1 MDNLDRSF
9 WRIGIFGIFIIV
21 FAEMTAC
28 AFNQAY
34 AQTSDPTTDMTQVMD
49 GWDDGT
55 YHVPL
60 AHTFPY
66 FGSTFTD
73 AWMSTNGFILLYDP
87 ISGVGNPNTYDSF
100 CCNGENF
107 THLNNINA
115 DVGRFS
121 YMIAPLWT
129 DLIDMNLTDTD
140 GYYYST
146 DESKSKFLW
155 YNVKEFYDANAN
167 NTFGVELRPDGS
179 FDFYYDEVSLPVGHT
194 TFVGYTGDLVADKQK
209 YNTLYFGEPDG
220 SNLASLADMASETF
234 YNENG
239 DVDGYAWYSSGNVST
254 GPDCSD
260 PLNDSTCP
268 GYDEAYFEQQCTN
281 DPFYDSGCSG
291 YEQAYFDQQCTY
303 NPQYDMLCPGY
314 IDESYTEEFAA
325 VDTSQDAIF
334 DEPYEDISTS
344 MGTFD
349 GQSTGADDGTN
360 FEDNFG
366 VSEEDFYGFDSTGSA
381 DTPDP
386 TETAFTGTGTI
397 QEEFEFFPEPTVQQE
412 ESFSADIAEVEE
424 IQEIYEEPI
433 EDESFEEEI
442 ALIEEEMSNSEEDLL
457 IEEESIDIL
466 EERVDAVDTNTRN
479 FAISLSLQ
487 QTSSLIS
494 SLETNSMESSSENS
508 QNSGSN
514 DQNSQNMQSNNEN
527 SSEAQESA
535 ENQQNLAQESA
546 SDGSFDT
553 ENVDDS
559 QSIDGSGSEFFTSA
573 EIFGSDAQLFVA
585 MTGNATDNTE
595 NVSNNEQNATDVQ
608 NEQQNFA
615 LGEAAPIGFAI
626 IPVPQQNMEEE
637 VVQEKSLAE
646 RMADANIEKRKEK
659 SNVAAQGQT
668 AAVEQL
674 AATADITQYYNT
686 TISPETQVYSQSQV
700 YSGVRLEDNNRTMY
714 NMFSESTGKMYQLIR
729 SQY

>member
-1 MDNLDRSF
+1 MDNLDKSF

-28 AFNQAY
+28 AFNQVY
-34 AQTSDPTTDMTQVMD
+34 AQDGMAPDNMTQVYAQDGIAPDNMTQVMD
-49 GWDDGT
+49 GYDEGT
-55 YHVPL
+55 YHVQL

-66 FGSTFTD
+66 FGKTFTD

-87 ISGVGNPNTYDSF
+87 ISGVGNPEIYNSF

-107 THLNNINA
+107 THLNSINA
-115 DVGRFS
+115 QVGRFS

-129 DLIDMNLTDTD
+129 DLIDMDRTQTD

-146 DESKSKFLW
+146 DKEKSRFLW
-155 YNVKEFYDANAN
+155 YNVKEFYDPEAN

-179 FDFYYDEVSLPVGHT
+179 FDFYYDEVSLLVGYT
-194 TFVGYTGDLVADKQK
+194 SFVGYTGDLVKDTEA
-209 YNTLYFGEPDG
+209 YTTLYFGEPDG

-234 YNENG
+234 YDQNG
-239 DVDGYAWYSSGNVST
+239 DVDGYAWYSSGSVGPT

-268 GYDEAYFEQQCTN
+268 GYEEAYFE
-281 DPFYDSGCSG
+281 
-291 YEQAYFDQQCTY
+291 QQCTY

-325 VDTSQDAIF
+325 VDTFQDDVF
-334 DEPYEDISTS
+334 DEPYEDVSITS

-360 FEDNFG
+360 FEDSFG

-386 TETAFTGTGTI
+386 TETAFTETGTV
-397 QEEFEFFPEPTVQQE
+397 QEELEFFPEPVVQQE
-412 ESFSADIAEVEE
+412 ESFSADVAEVEE
-424 IQEIYEEPI
+424 VQEIYEEPI
-433 EDESFEEEI
+433 EDVSFEEEI
-442 ALIEEEMSNSEEDLL
+442 ALIEEDVSNSEEDIL
-457 IEEESIDIL
+457 IKEESIDIL
-466 EERVDAVDTNTRN
+466 EERVDAVNTNTKN

-487 QTSSLIS
+487 QTSNLIS
-494 SLETNSMESSSENS
+494 SLETNSIESSSENS

-514 DQNSQNMQSNNEN
+514 DQNSQNMQSNDEN
-527 SSEAQESA
+527 SSEAQENV
-535 ENQQNLAQESA
+535 ENSQNYAQESA
-546 SDGSFDT
+546 SDGSFDA
-553 ENVDDS
+553 ENQDGS

-573 EIFGSDAQLFVA
+573 EIFGSDAQLFTA
-585 MTGNATDNTE
+585 MTGGVSDDTS
-595 NVSNNEQNATDVQ
+595 NVSQNEQTEQNVQ
-608 NEQQNFA
+608 NEQQNLA
-615 LGEAAPIGFAI
+615 LGEAAPIGFSI

-659 SNVAAQGQT
+659 SNIAAQGQT

-674 AATADITQYYNT
+674 AATADMTQYYNT
-686 TISPETQVYSQSQV
+686 TLSPEVQVYSQSQV

-714 NMFSESTGKMYQLIR
+714 NMFSESTGKMGQLIR